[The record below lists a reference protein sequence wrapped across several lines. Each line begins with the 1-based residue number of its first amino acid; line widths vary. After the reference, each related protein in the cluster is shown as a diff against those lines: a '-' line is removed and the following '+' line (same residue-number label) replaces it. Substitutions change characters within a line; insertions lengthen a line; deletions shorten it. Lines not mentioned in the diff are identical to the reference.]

1 MKKYMAGIG
10 VVLGF
15 VVLIGGVKAS
25 QIASLM
31 AMGEAMMMPPTV
43 VSSVMVTEQEWEQ
56 TLQSVGTLEAKQ
68 GVVVSADVP
77 GRVTEILFSAGSE
90 VEKGDPLIRQD
101 TSSERAQLRAAEA
114 SVLLAKVNL
123 DRVESLLKKS
133 VSSQAEFDTASAR
146 YKEAVAQ
153 ADNIRTIIDKKTI
166 TAPFDGRLGIRLVNV
181 GSDLASGTPI
191 VSLQAIDP
199 IMVNF
204 SIPQRQISQL
214 AVGLPVNLESDA
226 VPGEVFTGSI
236 SVVNPEV
243 DTVTRSVRVQATL
256 VNQSKKLLPGMFAKV
271 NVILPQKK
279 SVLAVPSTAI
289 SFATFGDSL
298 YVIEETPAEGEKAA
312 GFTLKQKF
320 VRIGESRGDFIS
332 IEKGIDANEKVV
344 GNGVF
349 KLHNGMSVVINN
361 EALPEF
367 QLSPT
372 PEDS

>member
-1 MKKYMAGIG
+1 MKKYLAGIG

-15 VVLIGGVKAS
+15 VVLIGGVKAA

-31 AMGEAMMMPPTV
+31 AMGDAMMPPPTV
-43 VSSVMVTEQEWEQ
+43 VSSVTVTEQEWEQ

-90 VEKGDPLIRQD
+90 VKKGEPLIRQD

-114 SVLLAKVNL
+114 SVLLAKANL

-133 VSSQAEFDTASAR
+133 VSSQSEFDTASAR
-146 YKEAVAQ
+146 YKEAVAV
-153 ADNIRTIIDKKTI
+153 ADNIRTIIEKKTVK
-166 TAPFDGRLGIRLVNV
+166 APFDGRLGIRLVNV
-181 GSDLASGTPI
+181 GSDLGSGTPI
-191 VSLQAIDP
+191 VSLQAVNP

-204 SIPQRQISQL
+204 SIPQRQFSQL
-214 AVGLPVNLESDA
+214 QVGLPVHLESDA
-226 VPGEVFTGSI
+226 VPGEVFKGSI
-236 SVVNPEV
+236 SVVDPQV
-243 DTVTRSVRVQATL
+243 DTLTRSVRVQATL
-256 VNQSKKLLPGMFAKV
+256 ENQDKKLLPGMFAKV
-271 NVILPQKK
+271 KVVLPEKK
-279 SVLAVPSTAI
+279 KVLAVPSTAI

-298 YVIEETPAEGEKAA
+298 YVIQETPAEGDKAA
-312 GFTLKQKF
+312 SFTLKQKF
-320 VRIGESRGDFIS
+320 IRIGETRGDFIS
-332 IEKGIDANEKVV
+332 IEKGIEANETVV

-349 KLHNGMSVVINN
+349 KLHNGMTVVINN
-361 EALPEF
+361 EALPEY

>member
-1 MKKYMAGIG
+1 MKKYLAGIG

-25 QIASLM
+25 QIAALM
-31 AMGEAMMMPPTV
+31 AMGESMMMPPTV
-43 VSSVMVTEQEWEQ
+43 VSSVLVSEQEWDQ
-56 TLQSVGTLEAKQ
+56 TLESVGTLEAKQ

-90 VEKGDPLIRQD
+90 VKKGDALIRQD

-114 SVLLAKVNL
+114 GVLLAKANL
-123 DRVESLLKKS
+123 DRVGSLLKKS
-133 VSSQAEFDTASAR
+133 VSSQAEYDTASAR
-146 YKEAVAQ
+146 YKEAVAV
-153 ADNIRTIIDKKTI
+153 ADNIRTTIDKKTVK
-166 TAPFDGRLGIRLVNV
+166 APFDGRLGIRLVNV

-204 SIPQRQISQL
+204 SLPQRQISKI
-214 AVGLPVNLESDA
+214 AVGLPITLTSDA
-226 VPGEVFTGSI
+226 VNGEIFSGTV

-243 DTVTRSVRVQATL
+243 DIVTRSVRVQATL
-256 VNQSKKLLPGMFAKV
+256 ENQNKKLLPGMFAKV
-271 NVILPQKK
+271 EVILPQKK
-279 SVLAVPSTAI
+279 KVLAVPSTAI
-289 SFATFGDSL
+289 SFATFGDSV
-298 YVIEETPAEGEKAA
+298 YVIEESSASEEKAA
-312 GFTLKQKF
+312 GLTLKQKF
-320 VRIGESRGDFIS
+320 VRIGEERGDFIS
-332 IEKGIDANEKVV
+332 IEKGIEANEKIV

-361 EALPEF
+361 QALPEF

>member
-1 MKKYMAGIG
+1 MKKYLAGIG

-25 QIASLM
+25 QIAALM
-31 AMGEAMMMPPTV
+31 AMGESMMMPPTV
-43 VSSVMVTEQEWEQ
+43 VSSVLVSEQEWDQ
-56 TLQSVGTLEAKQ
+56 TLESVGTLEAKQ

-90 VEKGDPLIRQD
+90 VKKGDALIRQD

-114 SVLLAKVNL
+114 GVLLAKANL
-123 DRVESLLKKS
+123 DRVGSLLKKS
-133 VSSQAEFDTASAR
+133 VSSQAEYDTASAR
-146 YKEAVAQ
+146 YKEAVAV
-153 ADNIRTIIDKKTI
+153 ADNIRTTIDKKTVK
-166 TAPFDGRLGIRLVNV
+166 APFDGRLGIRLVNV

-204 SIPQRQISQL
+204 SLPQRQISKI
-214 AVGLPVNLESDA
+214 AVGLPITLTSDA
-226 VPGEVFTGSI
+226 VNGEIFSGTV

-243 DTVTRSVRVQATL
+243 DIVTRSVRVQATL
-256 VNQSKKLLPGMFAKV
+256 ENQNKKLLPGMFAKV
-271 NVILPQKK
+271 EVILPQKK
-279 SVLAVPSTAI
+279 KVLAVPSTAI
-289 SFATFGDSL
+289 SFATFGDSV
-298 YVIEETPAEGEKAA
+298 YVIEESSASEEKAA
-312 GFTLKQKF
+312 GLTLKQKF
-320 VRIGESRGDFIS
+320 VRIGEERGDFIS
-332 IEKGIDANEKVV
+332 IEKGIEANEKIV